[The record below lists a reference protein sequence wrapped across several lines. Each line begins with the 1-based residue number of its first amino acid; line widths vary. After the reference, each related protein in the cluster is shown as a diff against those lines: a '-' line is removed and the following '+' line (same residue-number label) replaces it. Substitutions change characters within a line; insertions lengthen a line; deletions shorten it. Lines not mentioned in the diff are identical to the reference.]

1 MNYGL
6 SARNSDQVTR
16 PHLLSPWVLVGFA
29 LSIVLV
35 LLLIFPKQ
43 DLLRQAARERL
54 GDPLTVS
61 YLANLL
67 RTSPH
72 NLEMRLLLAEH
83 KLFLGEFDEVSDLI
97 APALHSK
104 DAEWQKRGLLLQ
116 YKYLTKLYQKS
127 PPRSAQRAELMA
139 QRQATFLRLSAR
151 KWPLLTLIYL
161 AGQAN
166 ELHERGIVTLLYRAI
181 DEAAAGQSADWMA
194 ATARRVLGEGDAELS
209 VHLYF
214 LARNKAYS
222 VAEQREFLLAG
233 IKILM
238 ANGRYGEAMQAA
250 DRYVG
255 KLIDDPDTL
264 YFLVRAARASNDP
277 ERAARYARRMLNLS
291 WLEQLYLRVVHL
303 DFELI
308 PSAHAAEEDLPTGDD
323 SKIRPYDAQ
332 KYKLAYEVFL
342 ANRNLHEAYRVAEAA
357 VRQAP
362 QETVWHQRLAQV
374 AEWTNHPAIALR
386 EWRWLMHHQG
396 NEAAVLAV
404 MRLAPALGD
413 YDAAL
418 EAWQRVAVTRK
429 LDEAQGRALADMFE
443 LAGRQHEGI
452 RFFQA
457 RYRATHQPWQ
467 LELAARMAQ
476 RSGNIKQ
483 AYLLYAELLQ
493 EHGFNEEWVLNT
505 VNLDLQQG
513 DYQKAY
519 ERLQQYSSRIPESDR
534 AYWKLLADLAWQL
547 QKDDVATEKYRQLA
561 ASSQMAQ
568 GDFSRLLYL
577 LGKSRPEE
585 SATVAEQAFR
595 LHHTPEMLFQALE
608 IHAKRQD
615 LAAQRRLY
623 ASIDAQTEAS
633 LSGYPRFYL
642 MRGQYFQAIGDQQ
655 AAHHDFRHAAALA
668 PQDPNTV
675 TAILWFLIDA
685 HDLPGLREMLS
696 QLIARNDQLDPAYWG
711 VLAASYQV
719 LDQPSRA
726 VAYYALELQRHQKD
740 YLWLLNYADALE
752 QNRQGGMA
760 WRVRRHAWLQLRDK
774 QVTQPWSSQMQAAA
788 RLALMNHAADEGL
801 TLVRSVLRQDRL
813 VQHDQENDR
822 VTEMLVLG
830 WALSHEQFPA
840 AKAWLWQRYGRAM
853 QQPLW
858 ADTMIAMA
866 DNDTLRLNELLATQ
880 ADGMTMLTR
889 HDAALAT
896 DQLAL
901 AQDIVFNG
909 LQDDPENEE
918 AHQRLTEDVLSGASH
933 LDIGLANSHFG
944 SWSGNLMRTRLET
957 PLAFHTRLGLEYL
970 HTRQSDATL
979 TTPQGTPGLEQIRGI
994 SLLHQDGSSRSELSL
1009 QQRSE
1014 YGSTTALHA
1023 AHEWR
1028 PIARLGV
1035 TLDAE
1040 YHSAAT
1046 EANDLRVFGM
1056 RNQFEATL
1064 QYNVSRREYVR
1075 LQPGMSRYYTQS
1087 GAVLGSGRH
1096 LAWEAGYLVRME
1108 SPELTVRVTGFS
1120 GRYSSDANAVFALPG
1135 DADLLGLCAGSGGT
1149 DRWTYT
1155 RAWRPYLDACTT
1167 HNSVSGQG
1175 YNAALGLAGSLLGQD
1190 LLSFSFSQEL
1200 GGTNLVNGMSRELK
1214 LNYRYYFDR

>member
-1 MNYGL
+1 MSYGL
-6 SARNSDQVTR
+6 SARNNDQVTR

-29 LSIVLV
+29 VAIVFV
-35 LLLIFPKQ
+35 LLMIFPKQ

-61 YLANLL
+61 YLSNLL
-67 RTSPH
+67 HTSPH
-72 NLEMRLLLAEH
+72 NLELRLLLAEH
-83 KLFLGEFDEVSDLI
+83 KLFLGELDEVADLI
-97 APALHSK
+97 APALQSK

-127 PPRSAQRAELMA
+127 PLRSAQRAELAA
-139 QRQATFLRLSAR
+139 QRHATFLRLSAR
-151 KWPLLTLIYL
+151 KWSLLTLIYL

-166 ELHERGIVTLLYRAI
+166 ELKERGIVTLLYRAI
-181 DEAAAGQSADWMA
+181 DDAAAGQSTDWIA
-194 ATARRVLGEGDAELS
+194 ATARRVLGEGDFELS

-214 LARNKAYS
+214 LARNKAHS
-222 VAEQREFLLAG
+222 VADQREFLLAG

-308 PSAHAAEEDLPTGDD
+308 PSAHAAEEDMTPGDD

-342 ANRNLHEAYRVAEAA
+342 ANRNLHEAFRVAEAA

-362 QETVWHQRLAQV
+362 QETVWHQRLSQV
-374 AEWTNHPAIALR
+374 AEWTNHTAIALR
-386 EWRWLMHHQG
+386 EWRWLMRHQG
-396 NEAAVLAV
+396 NEEAVLAV

-418 EAWQRVAVTRK
+418 EAWQRVATTRK
-429 LDEAQGRALADMFE
+429 LDEKQGQALADMFE

-493 EHGFNEEWVLNT
+493 KHGFNQEWILNT

-519 ERLQQYSSRIPESDR
+519 ERMQQYSSLIPESDH

-561 ASSQMAQ
+561 ANSKMAQ

-595 LHHTPEMLFQALE
+595 LHHAPEMLFQALE
-608 IHAKRQD
+608 IHVRQQD

-633 LSGYPRFYL
+633 LSSYPRFYL

-675 TAILWFLIDA
+675 NTILWFLIDA

-696 QLIARNDQLDPAYWG
+696 QLIERNDQLDPAYWG

-719 LDQPSRA
+719 LDQPARA

-760 WRVRRHAWLQLRDK
+760 WRVRRYAWLQLRDK
-774 QVTQPWSSQMQAAA
+774 QVMQPWSPQMQAAA

-801 TLVRSVLRQDRL
+801 TLVRSVLRQDKL

-830 WALSHEQFPA
+830 WALSHEQSAA

-858 ADTMIAMA
+858 AESMIAMA
-866 DNDTLRLNELLATQ
+866 DDDTQRLNDLLATQ

-889 HDAALAT
+889 HDAAQAT
-896 DQLAL
+896 GQEGL
-901 AQDIVFNG
+901 AQSIVFEG
-909 LQDDPENEE
+909 LQDDPENGD
-918 AHQRLTEDVLSGASH
+918 AHQRLSEDVLQAAST
-933 LDIGLANSHFG
+933 LDVGLASVRLG
-944 SWSGNLMRTRLET
+944 DWSGNVMRTRLET
-957 PLAFHTRLGLEYL
+957 PLTAHTRLGLEYL
-970 HTRQSDATL
+970 HTGQSDAAL
-979 TTPQGTPGLEQIRGI
+979 TTPQATPGLELMRGI
-994 SLLHQDGSSRSELSL
+994 SLLHRAKSGRSELTV
-1009 QQRSE
+1009 QRRSE
-1014 YGSTTALHA
+1014 YADTTALLA
-1023 AHEWR
+1023 RHEWS
-1028 PIARLGV
+1028 PLPRLEV
-1035 TLDAE
+1035 AVDAQR
-1040 YHSAAT
+1040 HAAAT
-1046 EANDLRVFGM
+1046 ESNELRVFGM
-1056 RNQFEATL
+1056 RDQFETSF
-1064 QYNVSRREYVR
+1064 QYRLSRREYLR
-1075 LQPGMSRYYTQS
+1075 LQPGVARYQTQ
-1087 GAVLGSGRH
+1087 LGSALGNGRH
-1096 LAWEAGYLVRME
+1096 LAWEAGYQVRAE
-1108 SPELTVRVTGFS
+1108 YPDVTVRVTGYS
-1120 GRYSSDANAVFALPG
+1120 GRYSSDGNAAFALPG
-1135 DADLLGLCAGSGGT
+1135 NTDLFGVCAGSGAAE
-1149 DRWTYT
+1149 RWSYT
-1155 RAWRPYLDACTT
+1155 RAWRLYGDACMTR
-1167 HNSVSGQG
+1167 NSVSGQG
-1175 YNAALGLAGSLLGQD
+1175 YNAALGLAGSLLGPD
-1190 LLSFSFSQEL
+1190 LLSLAFSQEF